1 LVGLLVA
8 ISVNL
13 ITGEGQPA
21 LVYLVPVT
29 LGVVAYTA
37 VNRGESNRIL
47 EFVDERD
54 SLL

>member
-1 LVGLLVA
+1 LIGLLVA
-8 ISVNL
+8 ISANL
-13 ITGEGQPA
+13 LTGEGQPA

-37 VNRGESNRIL
+37 INRGESDRII